1 MPMASIMTVRMINMT
16 AGRMGYRAPV
26 GWLQRTRAGHEGGCI
41 CGGLSHLG

>member
-26 GWLQRTRAGHEGGCI
+26 ARLQRTRAGHEGGCI